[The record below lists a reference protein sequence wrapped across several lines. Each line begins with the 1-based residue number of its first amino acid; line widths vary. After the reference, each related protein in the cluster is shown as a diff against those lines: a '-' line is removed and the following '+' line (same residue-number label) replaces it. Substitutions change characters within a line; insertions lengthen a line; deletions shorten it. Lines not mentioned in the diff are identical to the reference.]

1 MDVKGVVGHVVS
13 GTKILLECKV
23 SAARPPA
30 NVTWYN
36 GTDFLTNDNDR
47 FEMFETKID
56 DNVSTWIY
64 IIIFFTIIH
73 YVEKYQVLLTV
84 SINLILL
91 FVMSHDV
98 PQLNYTNGLY
108 SSIAPDN

>member
-36 GTDFLTNDNDR
+36 ATQLLTDVNER

-56 DNVSTWIY
+56 DNVSI
-64 IIIFFTIIH
+64 
-73 YVEKYQVLLTV
+73 KKKAK
-84 SINLILL
+84 LIL
-91 FVMSHDV
+91 
-98 PQLNYTNGLY
+98 Q
-108 SSIAPDN
+108 